1 VVTHAFALAL
11 SNLAFR
17 RGRAV
22 TLVVALGLVI
32 ALPAALNVVL
42 ERASRSLAARA
53 EATPLVAGTEGSELD
68 LTVASLWFVPPAP
81 REFAAGKL
89 ARLGGDGLA
98 TAIPL
103 HLGQSLQREAL
114 VGTTLDYLD
123 FRGLSLAAGRP
134 FATLGECLL
143 GAAAAR
149 RLGLKPGDSA
159 MTDAGDPH
167 DLAASPPI
175 RLEIVGV
182 LAPTGTPDDDAAFVD
197 VKTAWTVAGLGHG
210 HDDPSG
216 EDVDPADLIGKVGE
230 RTVASERLRQDDR
243 VDPANPERFHFHGD
257 PATFPIHAAI
267 VVPRDDR
274 SAAILRGRFTGS
286 DEPLTLVRPARAI
299 ERLLREILRVRTLLN
314 ATLLVVAVATAA
326 IAALVLVLSIRMRDE
341 EFATLGAL
349 GAARGTVAAM
359 VAAEIAIVLGLALG
373 LALLLTALAAA
384 LAPQVDRWIVG

>member
-1 VVTHAFALAL
+1 MNHAFALAL

-22 TLVVALGLVI
+22 TLIVALGLVV
-32 ALPAALNVVL
+32 ALPAALNVLL

-53 EATPLVAGTEGSELD
+53 EATPIVAGTEGSELD

-81 REFAAGKL
+81 RSFPAGEL
-89 ARLGGDGLA
+89 ARLGGEGLA

-103 HLGQSLQREAL
+103 HLGQSLQREPL

-123 FRGLSLAAGRP
+123 FRRLSLAAGRP
-134 FATLGECLL
+134 FATLGECVL

-175 RLEIVGV
+175 RLEITGV
-182 LAPTGTPDDDAAFVD
+182 LAPTGMPDDDAAFVD

-210 HDDPSG
+210 HDDLSG
-216 EDVDPADLIGKVGE
+216 EVDPADLLGKVGG
-230 RTVASERLRQDDR
+230 RTVASERLRQDER
-243 VDPANPERFHFHGD
+243 VDPANPDRFHFHGD
-257 PATFPIHAAI
+257 PTTFPIHAAI

-274 SAAILRGRFTGS
+274 SAAILLGRFTGS
-286 DEPLTLVRPARAI
+286 DEPLSLVRPARAI

-314 ATLLVVAVATAA
+314 ATLLVVAAATVA

-341 EFATLGAL
+341 EFATLAAL

-359 VAAEIAIVLGLALG
+359 VVAEIAIVLGLALG
-373 LALLLTALAAA
+373 LALLLTGLAAA
-384 LAPQVDRWIVG
+384 LAPGVDRWIVG

>member
-1 VVTHAFALAL
+1 MVSHAFALAL

-17 RGRAV
+17 RGRAM
-22 TLVVALGLVI
+22 TLVLALGLVV
-32 ALPAALNVVL
+32 ALPAALNVLL

-53 EATPLVAGTEGSELD
+53 EATPIVAGTEGSELD
-68 LTVASLWFVPPAP
+68 LAVASLWFVPPAP
-81 REFAAGKL
+81 RSFPAGEL

-103 HLGQSLQREAL
+103 HLGQSLQREPL

-123 FRGLSLAAGRP
+123 FRRLSLAAGRP
-134 FATLGECLL
+134 FGTLGECVL
-143 GAAAAR
+143 GAAAAK

-175 RLEIVGV
+175 RLEITGV
-182 LAPTGTPDDDAAFVD
+182 LAPTGTPDDDAVFAD

-210 HDDPSG
+210 HDDLSG
-216 EDVDPADLIGKVGE
+216 EVDPADLIGKIGE
-230 RTVASERLRQDDR
+230 RTVAS
-243 VDPANPERFHFHGD
+243 
-257 PATFPIHAAI
+257 
-267 VVPRDDR
+267 
-274 SAAILRGRFTGS
+274 
-286 DEPLTLVRPARAI
+286 

-314 ATLLVVAVATAA
+314 ATLLVVAVATLA
-326 IAALVLVLSIRMRDE
+326 IAALVLVLSIRMRDD

-373 LALLLTALAAA
+373 LALLLTGLAAA

>member
-1 VVTHAFALAL
+1 MSHAFTLAL

-22 TLVVALGLVI
+22 TLVVALGLVV
-32 ALPAALNVVL
+32 ALPAALNVLL

-53 EATPLVAGTEGSELD
+53 EATPIVAGTEGSELD

-81 REFAAGKL
+81 RNFPAGEL

-103 HLGQSLQREAL
+103 HLGQSLQREPL

-123 FRGLSLAAGRP
+123 FRRLSLAAGRP
-134 FATLGECLL
+134 FATLGECVL

-175 RLEIVGV
+175 RLEISGV

-210 HDDPSG
+210 HDDLSG
-216 EDVDPADLIGKVGE
+216 KDVDPADLIGKVGE
-230 RTVASERLRQDDR
+230 RVVASERLRQDER
-243 VDPANPERFHFHGD
+243 VDPANPDRFHFHGD
-257 PATFPIHAAI
+257 SATFPIHAAI
-267 VVPRDDR
+267 VAPRDDR
-274 SAAILRGRFTGS
+274 SAAILLGRFTGS
-286 DEPLTLVRPARAI
+286 DEPLSLVRPARAI
-299 ERLLREILRVRTLLN
+299 ERLLREILRVRTVLN
-314 ATLLVVAVATAA
+314 ATLLVVAAATAA

-341 EFATLGAL
+341 EFATLAAL